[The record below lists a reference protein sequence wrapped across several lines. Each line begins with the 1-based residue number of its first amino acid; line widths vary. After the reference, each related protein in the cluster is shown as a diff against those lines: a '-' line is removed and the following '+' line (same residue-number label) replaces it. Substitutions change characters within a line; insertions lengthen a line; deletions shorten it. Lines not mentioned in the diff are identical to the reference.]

1 MSLLRNLKK
10 TTIFNQLFTRKDVLT
25 ITDTEFVIDAAHSKY
40 VFHKIANATT
50 EKVTILQNGV
60 KTDMHMEIAGSTAS
74 QNGVK
79 TDIHM
84 EIAGSTASI
93 VFAYVIGT
101 LLVFGAFAKH

>member
-74 QNGVK
+74 
-79 TDIHM
+79 
-84 EIAGSTASI
+84 I